1 MTATDAA
8 RVDAVRVGAYAYEA
22 ARWLGGDAVDTAVTV
37 TLVMWQGSHG
47 EIKGASRAGA
57 VKLARDMVG
66 AGLSIEAALGAAL
79 GYYAQ
84 GAVA

>member
-37 TLVMWQGSHG
+37 TLVMWQGAHG
-47 EIKGASRAGA
+47 SMEGKSRAGA
-57 VKLARDMVG
+57 VLLARGMLD

-84 GAVA
+84 GRVA

>member
-47 EIKGASRAGA
+47 AIEGKARAGA

-79 GYYAQ
+79 GYFVRGRA
-84 GAVA
+84 A